1 MYRQFTK
8 ELIQLKEFRLHELF
22 KSEDDRWVAT
32 LKPVELHNR
41 CTGCDVKR
49 IFTTGNHERYVI
61 SGFQDVA
68 IYMCRYRFIAF
79 VVLSAVLHG
88 LVTGKWCS
96 QRGHV
101 TEHFKATVTEYCFG
115 KTIQEVANIC

>member
-41 CTGCDVKR
+41 CTGCDVKAHIHNR
-49 IFTTGNHERYVI
+49 KSRTLRHQWIPGRRDLYVQI
-61 SGFQDVA
+61 PV
-68 IYMCRYRFIAF
+68 YRFRCPLCGITW
-79 VVLSAVLHG
+79 SSNWEG
-88 LVTGKWCS
+88 IP

-101 TEHFKATVTEYCFG
+101 TEHFKATVTEYCFW
-115 KTIQEVANIC
+115 